1 MKFSHCEIVLGTED
15 VMYFNVMMD
24 FVDISVGFY
33 IDCFPVI
40 MRRKQT
46 LWIKQKPFVIYW
58 LFYKEE
64 IVEIPLLSGI
74 TLNLFYILFSVEN

>member
-24 FVDISVGFY
+24 FVDISVGSY

-46 LWIKQKPFVIYW
+46 LWIKRKPFVIYW

-64 IVEIPLLSGI
+64 IAEIPLLSKNGI
-74 TLNLFYILFSVEN
+74 LVYFCFGTIRT